1 MLPDRFEVLTKE
13 NIYYAIYA
21 TVVELT
27 RIHMLDYG
35 SAKEVA
41 IIGSLNTYRNQNN
54 IVPQA
59 GKLERKTMVDIHSH
73 ILPFIDDG
81 ARTLDEAL
89 QMASIAAKNGINHI
103 VATSHGNYYPYTL
116 DEYRK
121 SFQRLQH
128 AIRERNIP
136 VTLYAGMEI
145 FMDDQ
150 VFSLIDEKKLLTIN
164 STNNLLVE
172 FPFEEDPDRV
182 CDSIAKLIKKQYN
195 IVLAHPE
202 RYIFIQKNP
211 EMAYYLED
219 MGCVLQVNRGSILG
233 EFGERC
239 RNLAIRMMDD
249 GIVKVIA
256 TDAHDTEYR
265 SPSIQK
271 LVKLLERRYSPL
283 EIRLWMSENP
293 SRIIKGYDVLKV

>member
-1 MLPDRFEVLTKE
+1 MRKNLPYEKIQ
-13 NIYYAIYA
+13 IYC
-21 TVVELT
+21 
-27 RIHMLDYG
+27 
-35 SAKEVA
+35 K
-41 IIGSLNTYRNQNN
+41 IGK
-54 IVPQA
+54 
-59 GKLERKTMVDIHSH
+59 GTMVDIHSH
-73 ILPFIDDG
+73 ILPSIDDG

-89 QMASIAAKNGINHI
+89 QIASIAANNGINHI

-116 DEYRK
+116 DEYRH
-121 SFQRLQH
+121 SFQRLQY

-136 VTLYAGMEI
+136 VTLYPGMEI

-150 VFSLIDEKKLLTIN
+150 AFSLIDEKKLLTIN
-164 STNNLLVE
+164 STNNILVE

-202 RYIFIQKNP
+202 RYIFIQKDL
-211 EMAYYLED
+211 ELAYYLEE

-249 GIVKVIA
+249 GIVNVIA
-256 TDAHDTEYR
+256 TDAHDTKYR
-265 SPSIQK
+265 PPSIQK
-271 LVKLLERRYSPL
+271 LVKFLERRYSPL
-283 EIRLWMSENP
+283 EIRLWLSENP

>member
-1 MLPDRFEVLTKE
+1 M
-13 NIYYAIYA
+13 I
-21 TVVELT
+21 
-27 RIHMLDYG
+27 
-35 SAKEVA
+35 
-41 IIGSLNTYRNQNN
+41 
-54 IVPQA
+54 
-59 GKLERKTMVDIHSH
+59 DIHSH

-89 QMASIAAKNGINHI
+89 QMASMAAQSGINHI

-116 DEYRK
+116 DEYRE
-121 SFQRLQH
+121 SFDRLQC

-136 VTLYAGMEI
+136 VTLYPGMEI

-150 VFSLIDEKKLLTIN
+150 AISLIEEKKLLTIN

-172 FPFEEDPDRV
+172 FPFEENPNKV
-182 CDSIAKLIKKQYN
+182 CVYIANLAKKQYN
-195 IVLAHPE
+195 IILAHPE

-211 EMAYYLED
+211 ELAYYLEEI
-219 MGCVLQVNRGSILG
+219 GCIFQVNRGSILG
-233 EFGERC
+233 EFGDKC

-256 TDAHDTEYR
+256 TDAHDTRYR
-265 SPSIQK
+265 TPSVQK
-271 LVKLLERRYSPL
+271 LVKFLERRYSPV
-283 EIRLWMSENP
+283 EIRLWLSENP